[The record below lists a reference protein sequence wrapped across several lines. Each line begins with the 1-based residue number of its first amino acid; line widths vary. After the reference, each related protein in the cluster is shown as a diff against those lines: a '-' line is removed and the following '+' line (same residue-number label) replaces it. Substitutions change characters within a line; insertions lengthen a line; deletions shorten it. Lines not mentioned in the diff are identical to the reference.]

1 MNKIVLLFLGN
12 NPVYTAV
19 FYSKKYMTKS
29 KIYLTKCN
37 IENILC
43 NNRRQIQESG
53 RMELYSNLSGNRYLL
68 KQELRQEGGFGMK
81 LEVKD
86 ITKSFG
92 DKEILKGISFSVESG
107 KALGLLGRN
116 GAGKTTTIRILMDVF
131 HANSGE
137 LLLDGKKFNPRKM
150 QIGYLPEER
159 GLYPK
164 RKIIEQMV
172 YLARLR
178 GVSKKEAICN
188 AEKWL
193 ERMQVIQYKDKLLET
208 LSKGNQQK
216 VQLASTLVCNPD
228 IVILDEPFSGLDPV
242 NSQIL
247 QEVVRDLIAE
257 GKIVIFSSHQM
268 SYVEEFCEDVVIINH
283 GEVVLSGN
291 LAEIKRE
298 FGKDQLVIG
307 GVGISTGE
315 MENIIMNQLSDCVE
329 VTGHT
334 KEDVIVRLQNGFTRN
349 QLLKKVVELE
359 NFSVEHFETYKP
371 SLNDIFVAKVGEE
384 E

>member
-1 MNKIVLLFLGN
+1 M
-12 NPVYTAV
+12 
-19 FYSKKYMTKS
+19 
-29 KIYLTKCN
+29 
-37 IENILC
+37 
-43 NNRRQIQESG
+43 
-53 RMELYSNLSGNRYLL
+53 
-68 KQELRQEGGFGMK
+68 GGFRMK
-81 LEVKD
+81 LEVKN
-86 ITKSFG
+86 ITKTFG
-92 DKEILKGISFSVESG
+92 EKEILKGISFSVESG

-137 LLLDGKKFNPRKM
+137 LLLDGEPFVQRNV

-164 RKIIEQMV
+164 REVLEQMV

-178 GVSKKEAICN
+178 GVSKKQAIVN
-188 AEKWL
+188 AKRWL
-193 ERMQVIQYKDKLLET
+193 ERLEVAEYETKLLET

-216 VQLASTLVCNPD
+216 VQLASTLVCDPD

-247 QEVVRDLIAE
+247 QEVVQELITD

-268 SYVEEFCEDVVIINH
+268 SYVEEFCEDIVIINH
-283 GEVVLSGN
+283 GEVVLEGN
-291 LAEIKRE
+291 LDEIKRT
-298 FGKDQLVIG
+298 FGENQLVVS
-307 GVGISTGE
+307 GVGVAVDTFAGM
-315 MENIIMNQLSDCVE
+315 MEERLSE
-329 VTGHT
+329 LITVTGHT
-334 KEDVIVRLQNGFTRN
+334 KEDVILRLKDGVERQ
-349 QLLKKVVELE
+349 QLFRTLADMQDVVI
-359 NFSVEHFETYKP
+359 EHFETYKP